1 MYSFYRCL
9 SHYIN
14 GFRYWKLLGLF
25 FLINLGSNAVA
36 KEPILHVV
44 TESLPPL
51 QIAKKGEQPEGAMV
65 ELVQAV
71 LKDAN
76 VDASI
81 TAYPWARSYEL
92 ARTQPNT
99 IIFSM
104 MKTDNRLDKFIWI
117 GEVYRSSVYL
127 VKLRSRKDLKID
139 HLDDAIN
146 HRIGVV
152 RLDISQEYL
161 IDKGFEEGKNLL
173 ISSGYPRL
181 WYLLYTGKIDYL
193 LANEF
198 MWKLEERTEN
208 ILRKDV
214 EAAIELTDFAKNYYL
229 AANKQTS
236 PEIIKKLT
244 QSLEKI
250 KKSGQYQHILNKWQ
264 L

>member
-1 MYSFYRCL
+1 
-9 SHYIN
+9 
-14 GFRYWKLLGLF
+14 
-25 FLINLGSNAVA
+25 
-36 KEPILHVV
+36 
-44 TESLPPL
+44 
-51 QIAKKGEQPEGAMV
+51 
-65 ELVQAV
+65 
-71 LKDAN
+71 
-76 VDASI
+76 
-81 TAYPWARSYEL
+81 
-92 ARTQPNT
+92 
-99 IIFSM
+99 

-117 GEVYRSSVYL
+117 GEIYRSSVHL
-127 VKLRSRKDLKID
+127 VKLRSRHDLQIAN
-139 HLDDAIN
+139 LDDARK

-161 IDKGFEEGKNLL
+161 INKGFEEGKNLL

-198 MWKLEERTEN
+198 MWKLEERTQN
-208 ILRKDV
+208 NMKKDV
-214 EAAIELTDFAKNYYL
+214 EAAIELSDFAQNYYL
-229 AANKQTS
+229 AANKNTS